1 MGPLIGC
8 VPHSR
13 VHTSSHQ
20 PSEIVHRGQ
29 RKLST
34 MIMDGDDFE
43 GFEDIIDEIEEDIC
57 VEDDED
63 EEEDLAFVSNGGGSG
78 EDDIFDAIVG
88 KLEEI
93 IMDEE
98 FSEQTTEFMGVH
110 CVHFE
115 RGDEQKLEYTDIFQR
130 YTTLIEEHVERGL
143 SEGVPDF
150 SMEQFLSILEERE
163 DEVSADVFDMLLT
176 MSDFELFKEQMLEYK
191 EQCVE
196 KTSTGFLCIS
206 GRPTVLHT
214 EDMEDG
220 EERFDLMDGLSIKPL
235 SPTGLAAREGPPP
248 FGVIPQVGSA

>member
-1 MGPLIGC
+1 
-8 VPHSR
+8 
-13 VHTSSHQ
+13 
-20 PSEIVHRGQ
+20 
-29 RKLST
+29 
-34 MIMDGDDFE
+34 MIMDINENMD

-57 VEDDED
+57 VDED
-63 EEEDLAFVSNGGGSG
+63 EDEDDDIAFVSVGGNSG
-78 EDDIFDAIVG
+78 EDDLFDMIVG

-93 IMDEE
+93 IMEE
-98 FSEQTTEFMGVH
+98 GFSEETTEFMRVH

-130 YTTLIEEHVERGL
+130 YTMLIEEHVERGL
-143 SEGVPDF
+143 SEGIPEF
-150 SMEQFLSILEERE
+150 SMEKFLNVLEERQ
-163 DEVSADVFDMLLT
+163 DEVSADVFDMLLS

-214 EDMEDG
+214 DDMEDG

-235 SPTGLAAREGPPP
+235 SPKGLAARDGPPP
-248 FGVIPQVGSA
+248 FGLIPQVGSA